1 MLLHSVMMFSSV
13 EPPMAADKV
22 GVDQLKLETAAAGF
36 ADSPVHFKILQ
47 FPAKCAAKVLPAS
60 EAQPPAVAGSAP
72 GLQTSSPSVVVIAK
86 APPPTASAKGQPQ
99 MTKAVLNQVTSL
111 NQLTTLGRMVMITVP
126 RSTAPPQNLSLTPH
140 MPPSASSHQANIQI
154 PPGEPCGLPCV
165 ANAHARALYPACCRT
180 QLQLFDSVFDRNGVD
195 PQ

>member
-1 MLLHSVMMFSSV
+1 MFSAV

-22 GVDQLKLETAAAGF
+22 GVDRPKLEMAAGF
-36 ADSPVHFKILQ
+36 ADPPVHFKILQ

-60 EAQPPAVAGSAP
+60 EAQPPAATGSAP

-99 MTKAVLNQVTSL
+99 MTKAVLNQAASL
-111 NQLTTLGRMVMITVP
+111 NQLATLGRMVMITVP

-140 MPPSASSHQANIQI
+140 MPPSTSSHQANIQI
-154 PPGEPCGLPCV
+154 PPGEPCGASACSQCACTCTLPSMLWDTTPVILVC
-165 ANAHARALYPACCRT
+165 
-180 QLQLFDSVFDRNGVD
+180 F
-195 PQ
+195 

>member
-1 MLLHSVMMFSSV
+1 MMFSSV

-22 GVDQLKLETAAAGF
+22 GVDQPKLETMAAAAAAGF

-47 FPAKCAAKVLPAS
+47 FPAKCAAKVLPGS
-60 EAQPPAVAGSAP
+60 EAQPPAAAGSAP

-86 APPPTASAKGQPQ
+86 APAPTASAKGPPQ
-99 MTKAVLNQVTSL
+99 MAKAVLNQVTSL

-140 MPPSASSHQANIQI
+140 MPPSTSSHQANIQI
-154 PPGEPCGLPCV
+154 PPGEPCV
-165 ANAHARALYPACCRT
+165 ANAHAHARARALYPALWHTTPVILVC
-180 QLQLFDSVFDRNGVD
+180 F
-195 PQ
+195 